1 MAQEQMRIVPEF
13 YMANMKDEKASAEA
27 GRPIHKE
34 VEMCRIKFI
43 GDNKKVID
51 EPADLRTTRDR
62 ATNQWISYKEK
73 FPEHYAA
80 FKRNQQYFGPG
91 TPIDEAPFLSVA
103 EKADMKAIQIYTI
116 EALANLDMAGQRKFG
131 MGAAAYVAKAKAYI
145 DNASGSANV
154 LKLASENA
162 QMKEQLEHMQRQM
175 AELLSRPAPQP
186 AVPVSQPIAPLADED
201 DGSDVSGSPFMSWD
215 DASLKAWIKEKSG
228 SAPRGQPSHETLVR
242 MAEQANARTAEAA

>member
-13 YMANMKDEKASAEA
+13 YMANMKDEKATAEA

-34 VEMCRIKFI
+34 VEMVRIRFI
-43 GDNKKVID
+43 GDNKKVIE
-51 EPADLRTTRDR
+51 EPADLCTTRDR

-73 FPEHYAA
+73 FPQHYEA

-116 EALANLDMAGQRKFG
+116 EALANLDMAGQRKIG
-131 MGAAAYVAKAKAYI
+131 MGAAQYVAKAQAYI
-145 DNASGSANV
+145 ENATGSAKV
-154 LKLASENA
+154 LQLASENA
-162 QMKEQLEHMQRQM
+162 DMKAQLERMQQQM
-175 AELLSRPAPQP
+175 AELLSRPAQPTGPVPQP
-186 AVPVSQPIAPLADED
+186 IIPPADED
-201 DGSDVSGSPFMSWD
+201 DGFDVSTSMFFSWD
-215 DASLKAWIKEKSG
+215 DPSLKAWIKEKSG
-228 SAPRGQPSHETLVR
+228 SAPRGNPSHETLVR